1 MVKSSKSDQLYLQ
14 LRRRISAMKDGEPF
28 PTVRQLMT
36 EYQVSQSTVTPAINQ
51 LKEKGLIEA
60 YVGRGSF
67 VSKKDAGKPHMLLL
81 QHNWPAPILP
91 FMAERLRRAAEED
104 GFRFEHRIYD
114 YHDDITLTLSNYEA
128 DIIVVNTCCFIKD
141 ALEESIETILEM
153 SQYKNPDVGNCKGL
167 IVAGCLGQ
175 RYEKEF
181 FDELPEV
188 DAIIGTTAYESIAEV
203 ADEIL
208 GGKEQVK
215 QLESIDLAMQDG
227 NGKLRVLSTA
237 PYFAYL
243 KISEGCDNRCTY
255 CVIPQMRG
263 RHRSRELESLVEE
276 ATLLAQQGV
285 KELVIVAQDTSIY
298 GRDLYGKPML
308 DELLRR
314 LNAIEGL
321 EWIRLLYAYPETL
334 TEETIEAMASC
345 EKVCHYIDMPIQH
358 GNDAVLKRMGRKSS
372 QALIREKV
380 ARLREAMPDIAIRT
394 TLIVGF
400 PGETEVEFAD
410 LQSFVQEMK
419 FDRLGVFSYSQEEGT
434 VAAEMEN
441 QIPEETKEERRDII
455 MDIQK
460 SIAAALCE
468 KEVGKVM
475 EVLIEGK
482 LPEENIFC
490 GRTRRDAPEIDGL
503 VFVSSEEE
511 LYSGDFVTVRIREA
525 GDYDLMGDVVY
536 GYEFGE

>member
-1 MVKSSKSDQLYLQ
+1 MEKKVAFTSLGCDKNRVDSEVMLGILQ
-14 LRRRISAMKDGEPF
+14 KDGYK
-28 PTVRQLMT
+28 V
-36 EYQVSQSTVTPAINQ
+36 VAD
-51 LKEKGLIEA
+51 EA
-60 YVGRGSF
+60 
-67 VSKKDAGKPHMLLL
+67 
-81 QHNWPAPILP
+81 
-91 FMAERLRRAAEED
+91 
-104 GFRFEHRIYD
+104 
-114 YHDDITLTLSNYEA
+114 EA

-153 SQYKNPDVGNCKGL
+153 AKYKEEGNCKGL
-167 IVAGCLGQ
+167 IVTGCLGQ

-188 DAIIGTTAYESIAEV
+188 DAIIGTAAYESIAEV

-215 QLESIDLAMQDG
+215 HLVDIDQAMADE

-243 KISEGCDNRCTY
+243 KISEGCDNHCTY
-255 CVIPQMRG
+255 CVIPKMRG
-263 RHRSRELESLVEE
+263 RHRSRKLESLIEE
-276 ATLLAQQGV
+276 ATMLAQQGV
-285 KELVIVAQDTSIY
+285 KEIVIVAQDTSIY

-308 DELLRR
+308 HELLKR
-314 LNAIEGL
+314 LNAIEGI
-321 EWIRLLYAYPETL
+321 EWIRLLYCYPETL
-334 TEETIEAMASC
+334 TEETIEAMATC

-380 ARLREAMPDIAIRT
+380 AKLRAAMPDIAIRT

-400 PGETEVEFAD
+400 PGESEEEFQDLMQFVE
-410 LQSFVQEMK
+410 EMR

-434 VAAEMEN
+434 VAAKMEN
-441 QIPEETKEERRDII
+441 QIEDDLKEERREII
-455 MDIQK
+455 MDLQK
-460 SIAAALCE
+460 SIAASLCE
-468 KEVGKVM
+468 AEVGKEV

-482 LPEENIFC
+482 LPEEAIFC
-490 GRTRRDAPEIDGL
+490 GRTRRDAPDIDGL

-511 LYSGDFVTVRIREA
+511 LYSGDFVTVKIREA

-536 GYEFGE
+536 GNESAE

>member
-1 MVKSSKSDQLYLQ
+1 MSRKIAFTSLGCDKNRVDSEVMLGILQ
-14 LRRRISAMKDGEPF
+14 KNGYTAVAD
-28 PTVRQLMT
+28 
-36 EYQVSQSTVTPAINQ
+36 
-51 LKEKGLIEA
+51 EA
-60 YVGRGSF
+60 
-67 VSKKDAGKPHMLLL
+67 
-81 QHNWPAPILP
+81 
-91 FMAERLRRAAEED
+91 
-104 GFRFEHRIYD
+104 
-114 YHDDITLTLSNYEA
+114 EA

-153 SQYKNPDVGNCKGL
+153 AQYKNPDVGNCKGL

-358 GNDAVLKRMGRKSS
+358 SENRILQRMGRRTS
-372 QALIREKV
+372 REDLV
-380 ARLREAMPDIAIRT
+380 AVIKKLRKEIPDITIRT
-394 TLIVGF
+394 TLITGF
-400 PGETEVEFAD
+400 PGESQEDHEGLMNFVEEC
-410 LQSFVQEMK
+410 Q
-419 FDRLGVFSYSQEEGT
+419 FDRLGVFTYS
-434 VAAEMEN
+434 
-441 QIPEETKEERRDII
+441 PEEDTLAATFEDQIDEEVKEERRDELMSLQQEISYEHT
-455 MDIQK
+455 QQ
-460 SIAAALCE
+460 L
-468 KEVGKVM
+468 VGKTIKVM
-475 EVLIEGK
+475 VEGYLFEDDIYVGRSYMDAPK
-482 LPEENIFC
+482 VDGCVFINSPEELM
-490 GRTRRDAPEIDGL
+490 T
-503 VFVSSEEE
+503 
-511 LYSGDFVTVRIREA
+511 GDFVYVKITQGRE
-525 GDYDLMGDVVY
+525 YDVIGEVD
-536 GYEFGE
+536 YEFTK

>member
-1 MVKSSKSDQLYLQ
+1 MNKRIAFTSLGCDKNRVDSEVMLGILQ
-14 LRRRISAMKDGEPF
+14 KNGYTA
-28 PTVRQLMT
+28 V
-36 EYQVSQSTVTPAINQ
+36 AN
-51 LKEKGLIEA
+51 EA
-60 YVGRGSF
+60 
-67 VSKKDAGKPHMLLL
+67 
-81 QHNWPAPILP
+81 
-91 FMAERLRRAAEED
+91 
-104 GFRFEHRIYD
+104 
-114 YHDDITLTLSNYEA
+114 EA

-153 SQYKNPDVGNCKGL
+153 AQYKDPEVGNCKGL

-175 RYEKEF
+175 RFEAEF

-188 DAIIGTTAYESIAEV
+188 DAIVGTTAYESIAEV

-208 GGKEQVK
+208 SGKQQVK
-215 QLESIDLAMQDG
+215 HLESIDLAMQDE

-243 KISEGCDNRCTY
+243 KISEGCDNHCTY
-255 CVIPQMRG
+255 CVIPKMRG
-263 RHRSRELESLVEE
+263 RHRSRTMESLVEE
-276 ATLLAQQGV
+276 ATILAQQGV

-298 GRDLYGKPML
+298 GRDLYGQRML
-308 DELLRR
+308 HELLKQ
-314 LNAIEGL
+314 LNAIEGIA
-321 EWIRLLYAYPETL
+321 WIRVLYAYPETL
-334 TEETIEAMASC
+334 TDETIEAMATC

-380 ARLREAMPDIAIRT
+380 AKLRAVMPDIAIRT

-400 PGETEVEFAD
+400 PGESEEEFED
-410 LQSFVQEMK
+410 LMHFVQEMK

-434 VAAEMEN
+434 AAARMEN
-441 QIPEETKEERRDII
+441 QIEDELKEERRDII

-460 SIAAALCE
+460 NIAANLCE
-468 KEVGKVM
+468 QEVGKEM

-482 LPEENIFC
+482 LPEERIFC
-490 GRTRRDAPEIDGL
+490 GRTRRDAPDIDGL

-511 LYSGDFVTVRIREA
+511 LYSGDFVTVKIREA

-536 GYEFGE
+536 GYELGE

>member
-1 MVKSSKSDQLYLQ
+1 MSRKIAFTSLGCDKNRVDSEVMLGILQ
-14 LRRRISAMKDGEPF
+14 KNGYTAVAD
-28 PTVRQLMT
+28 
-36 EYQVSQSTVTPAINQ
+36 
-51 LKEKGLIEA
+51 EA
-60 YVGRGSF
+60 
-67 VSKKDAGKPHMLLL
+67 
-81 QHNWPAPILP
+81 
-91 FMAERLRRAAEED
+91 
-104 GFRFEHRIYD
+104 
-114 YHDDITLTLSNYEA
+114 EA

-153 SQYKNPDVGNCKGL
+153 AQYKNPDVGNCKGL

-334 TEETIEAMASC
+334 TEETIETMASC

-400 PGETEVEFAD
+400 PGETEEEFAD

>member
-1 MVKSSKSDQLYLQ
+1 MNKRIAFTSLGCDKNRVDSEVMLGILQ
-14 LRRRISAMKDGEPF
+14 KNGYTAVAD
-28 PTVRQLMT
+28 
-36 EYQVSQSTVTPAINQ
+36 
-51 LKEKGLIEA
+51 EA
-60 YVGRGSF
+60 
-67 VSKKDAGKPHMLLL
+67 
-81 QHNWPAPILP
+81 
-91 FMAERLRRAAEED
+91 
-104 GFRFEHRIYD
+104 
-114 YHDDITLTLSNYEA
+114 EA

-153 SQYKNPDVGNCKGL
+153 SQYKDPEVGTCKGL

-175 RYEKEF
+175 RFESEF

-188 DAIIGTTAYESIAEV
+188 DAIVGTTAYEAIAEV

-208 GGKEQVK
+208 AGKQRVK
-215 QLESIDLAMQDG
+215 HLESIDLAMQNE

-243 KISEGCDNRCTY
+243 KISEGCDNFCTY
-255 CVIPQMRG
+255 CVIPKLRG
-263 RHRSRELESLVEE
+263 RHRSRTMESLVEE
-276 ATLLAQQGV
+276 ATILAQQGV

-298 GRDLYGKPML
+298 GRDLYGQPML
-308 DELLRR
+308 HELLKQ
-314 LNAIEGL
+314 LNAVEGI
-321 EWIRLLYAYPETL
+321 EWIRVLYAYPETL
-334 TEETIEAMASC
+334 TDETIEAMATC

-358 GNDAVLKRMGRKSS
+358 GNDAVLKRMGRKSN

-380 ARLREAMPDIAIRT
+380 AKLRAAMPDIAIRT

-400 PGETEVEFAD
+400 PGESEEEFED
-410 LQSFVQEMK
+410 LMHFVQEMK

-434 VAAEMEN
+434 AAARMEN
-441 QIPEETKEERRDII
+441 QIEDELKEERRDII

-460 SIAAALCE
+460 NIAASLCE
-468 KEVGKVM
+468 AEVGKVM

-482 LPEENIFC
+482 LPEERIFC
-490 GRTRRDAPEIDGL
+490 GRTRRDAPDIDGL

-511 LYSGDFVTVRIREA
+511 LYSGDFVTVKIREA

-536 GYEFGE
+536 GYEFSE

>member
-1 MVKSSKSDQLYLQ
+1 MNKKIAFTSLGCDKNRVDSEVMLGILQKSGYTAVAD
-14 LRRRISAMKDGEPF
+14 
-28 PTVRQLMT
+28 
-36 EYQVSQSTVTPAINQ
+36 
-51 LKEKGLIEA
+51 EA
-60 YVGRGSF
+60 
-67 VSKKDAGKPHMLLL
+67 
-81 QHNWPAPILP
+81 
-91 FMAERLRRAAEED
+91 
-104 GFRFEHRIYD
+104 
-114 YHDDITLTLSNYEA
+114 EA

-153 SQYKNPDVGNCKGL
+153 AQYKDPEVGNCKGL

-175 RYEKEF
+175 RFETEF

-188 DAIIGTTAYESIAEV
+188 DAIVGTTAYESIAEV

-208 GGKEQVK
+208 SGKQQVK
-215 QLESIDLAMQDG
+215 HLESIDLAMQDE

-243 KISEGCDNRCTY
+243 KISEGCDNHCTY
-255 CVIPQMRG
+255 CVIPKMRG
-263 RHRSRELESLVEE
+263 KHRSRTMESLVEE
-276 ATLLAQQGV
+276 ATILAQQGV

-298 GRDLYGKPML
+298 GRDLYGQPML
-308 DELLRR
+308 HELLKQ
-314 LNAIEGL
+314 LNAIEGIA
-321 EWIRLLYAYPETL
+321 WIRVLYAYPETL
-334 TEETIEAMASC
+334 TDETIEAMATC

-380 ARLREAMPDIAIRT
+380 AKLRAAMPDIAIRT

-400 PGETEVEFAD
+400 PGESEEEFED
-410 LQSFVQEMK
+410 LQNFVQEMK

-434 VAAEMEN
+434 AAARMDD
-441 QIPEETKEERRDII
+441 QIEDELKEERRDII

-460 SIAAALCE
+460 NIAANLCE
-468 KEVGKVM
+468 QEVGKVM

-482 LPEENIFC
+482 LPEERIFC
-490 GRTRRDAPEIDGL
+490 GRTRRDAPDIDGL

-511 LYSGDFVTVRIREA
+511 LYSGDFVTVKIREA

-536 GYEFGE
+536 GYELGE

>member
-1 MVKSSKSDQLYLQ
+1 MNKRIAFTSLGCDKNRVDSEVMLGILQ
-14 LRRRISAMKDGEPF
+14 KNGYTAVAD
-28 PTVRQLMT
+28 
-36 EYQVSQSTVTPAINQ
+36 
-51 LKEKGLIEA
+51 EA
-60 YVGRGSF
+60 
-67 VSKKDAGKPHMLLL
+67 
-81 QHNWPAPILP
+81 
-91 FMAERLRRAAEED
+91 
-104 GFRFEHRIYD
+104 
-114 YHDDITLTLSNYEA
+114 EA

-153 SQYKNPDVGNCKGL
+153 SQYKDPEVGNCKGL

-175 RYEKEF
+175 RFEAEF

-188 DAIIGTTAYESIAEV
+188 DAIVGTTAYEAIAEV

-208 GGKEQVK
+208 AGKQQVK
-215 QLESIDLAMQDG
+215 HLESIDLAMQDE

-243 KISEGCDNRCTY
+243 KISEGCDNFCTY
-255 CVIPQMRG
+255 CVIPKLRG
-263 RHRSRELESLVEE
+263 RHRSRTMESLVEE
-276 ATLLAQQGV
+276 ATILAQQGV

-298 GRDLYGKPML
+298 GRDLYGQPML
-308 DELLRR
+308 HELLKQ
-314 LNAIEGL
+314 LNAVEGI
-321 EWIRLLYAYPETL
+321 EWIRVLYAYPETL
-334 TEETIEAMASC
+334 TDETIEAMATC

-358 GNDAVLKRMGRKSS
+358 GNDAVLKRMGRKSN

-380 ARLREAMPDIAIRT
+380 AKLRAAMPDIAIRT

-400 PGETEVEFAD
+400 PGESEEEFED
-410 LQSFVQEMK
+410 LMHFVQEMK

-434 VAAEMEN
+434 AAARMEN
-441 QIPEETKEERRDII
+441 QIEDELKEERRDII

-460 SIAAALCE
+460 NIAASLCE
-468 KEVGKVM
+468 AEVGKVM

-482 LPEENIFC
+482 LPEERIFC
-490 GRTRRDAPEIDGL
+490 GRTRRDAPDIDGL

-511 LYSGDFVTVRIREA
+511 LYSGDFVTVKIREA

-536 GYEFGE
+536 GYEFSE